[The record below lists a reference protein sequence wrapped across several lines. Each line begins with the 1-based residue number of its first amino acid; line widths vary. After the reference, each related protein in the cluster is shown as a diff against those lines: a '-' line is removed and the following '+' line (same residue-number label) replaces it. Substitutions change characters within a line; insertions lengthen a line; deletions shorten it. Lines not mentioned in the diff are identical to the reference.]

1 MGLFATALD
10 DFQVPINIVAASA
23 AAVAGSLLL
32 LLPKMLLQLFLQ
44 AQGLQAR

>member
-23 AAVAGSLLL
+23 AAVAASLLL

-44 AQGLQAR
+44 AQGLQER